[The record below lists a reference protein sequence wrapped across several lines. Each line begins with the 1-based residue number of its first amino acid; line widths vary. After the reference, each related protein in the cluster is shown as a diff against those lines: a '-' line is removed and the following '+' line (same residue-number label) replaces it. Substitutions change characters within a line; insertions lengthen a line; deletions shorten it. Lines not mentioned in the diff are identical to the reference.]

1 MKKARFKNLDDFL
14 ALLMRRRWWIIF
26 TTLAL
31 CGLSIYMANLFPRYY
46 PSRTRILILP
56 RDVPS
61 DFVKD
66 LIGEN
71 TDERLSAIEQTIL
84 SRTNILKILA
94 EHENQ
99 LPEFRRL
106 NDERKVEKLRKRIQ
120 IEFPSEKRRGL
131 FLPTNNILI
140 SYRDRNPEMARK
152 ITARLASLF
161 IEEDNRAREN
171 KVFGTAE
178 FLEAELKKVSE
189 QLRQSEDQLREMKL
203 RYSNELPTVLATNQH
218 QQDLLQIQKNSNL
231 ESLDRYMTQQMNL
244 ERDIAETSP
253 TVPSD
258 SIGKPVAAP
267 PTVAAKNPLIDAYRK
282 KEQELRELNA
292 KAKPTHPD
300 VRRLTAE
307 LEQMK
312 KDIPPEDLAEEEKKN
327 VTSQAA
333 VVMVPNPVYQ
343 KLTAQLNQLKT
354 DIEIR
359 QREKKYID
367 DEMLK
372 YSQRVQNTPRIE
384 QSMAEITRTNG
395 DLKKQ
400 HDDLKGKLDS
410 AKLASSLESHQKG
423 AQFEIIDPAN
433 YPLEPS
439 PPGPII
445 ILLGGIVASFAV
457 GILAAVVTGGLNQR
471 IWTHQEVERALE
483 APVLVEIPTIV
494 SPADIRSA
502 LRRRLMH
509 AFLFVVFAGV
519 YLGGLYCLYQ
529 KQATVLRLLDP
540 LIEQIA
546 ERAAG

>member
-1 MKKARFKNLDDFL
+1 MKKARFKNLSDIL
-14 ALLMRRRWWIIF
+14 ALLIRRRWWVVF
-26 TTLAL
+26 TTLAF

-46 PSRTRILILP
+46 PSQTRILILP

-99 LPEFRRL
+99 LFEFRGL
-106 NDERKVEKLRKRIQ
+106 NDERKVEKLRKRIH
-120 IEFPSEKRRGL
+120 IEFPTEKRRGL
-131 FLPTNNILI
+131 FLPTSNILI
-140 SYRDRNPEMARK
+140 SYRDRNPELAQK

-178 FLEAELKKVSE
+178 FLDAELKKVSE
-189 QLRQSEDQLREMKL
+189 QLRFSEDQLRDMKL

-244 ERDIAETSP
+244 ERDVAETPP

-258 SIGKPVAAP
+258 SIGRPAAPVAAI
-267 PTVAAKNPLIDAYRK
+267 KNPLIDAYRK
-282 KEQELRELNA
+282 KEQELRELSA

-307 LEQMK
+307 LERMK

-327 VTSQAA
+327 ASGQTA
-333 VVMVPNPVYQ
+333 VAMVPNPVYQ

-359 QREKKYID
+359 QREKKWID

-372 YSQRVQNTPRIE
+372 YSQRVQNTPRVE
-384 QSMAEITRTNG
+384 QAMAEITRANG

-400 HDDLKGKLDS
+400 HDDLKGKLDE

-439 PPGPII
+439 PPGPAV
-445 ILLGGIVASFAV
+445 ILLAGLGVSLVV
-457 GILAAVVTGGLNQR
+457 GFFSAVVTGSLNQR
-471 IWTHQEVERALE
+471 IWTHQEIERALD
-483 APVLVEIPTIV
+483 APVLVEIPSIV

-502 LRRRLMH
+502 MRRKLMH
-509 AFLFVVFAGV
+509 AFLFIVFAGV
-519 YLGGLYCLYQ
+519 YFGGYYLLYQ
-529 KQATVLRLLDP
+529 KRATVLRILDP